1 MTASEIGDPMGEIG
15 TGAGVTVKE
24 TQKDSITETAQDL
37 VTDMVE
43 VDTVKTAGVEVREGA
58 MVQTPTPP
66 TKKGRKFGAA
76 VRTVG
81 KEVGW
86 RINNDGL
93 GGRKRYL

>member
-1 MTASEIGDPMGEIG
+1 MGEIG

-43 VDTVKTAGVEVREGA
+43 VDTGTSAEVEVRKGA

-66 TKKGRKFGAA
+66 HQEGQKIWGGGQTGH
-76 VRTVG
+76 
-81 KEVGW
+81 E
-86 RINNDGL
+86 
-93 GGRKRYL
+93 GGRLA